1 MWKRRFILAGWFAL
15 GAVTLILLGA
25 AMQAKERKVCTA
37 FNVQIISKHRSN
49 FIGEDDIT
57 GVLKSDGGIVGKEIS
72 AFDLRKMETDL
83 EKNKWI
89 RHAALFFDNQQILRV
104 RIEERDP
111 LARVFTVGGNSFYI
125 DSSGLRLPCSDQQTA
140 FVPVFTSF
148 GSDNKILSKEDSLGL
163 EDIKRI
169 ARYIREDSFWTAMI
183 AQVNIGSGRTYEMI
197 PVVGDQVIEFGT
209 ADSIRN
215 KFNRLF
221 SFYKQVWVRA
231 GFEKYAKIDL
241 RFDGQVVATLRGS
254 NGPAMDTAKAMQ
266 VLDHSTTNLKLVLQ
280 DTNFAAPVKPAA
292 TTLTEGVEKSKK
304 SGSTYLVKQAKHLF
318 LKDNQLKPKAVMPP
332 K

>member
-1 MWKRRFILAGWFAL
+1 MAGWFAL
-15 GAVTLILLGA
+15 GVVTLILLGA

-37 FNVQIISKHRSN
+37 FNIQIISKQRSN
-49 FIGEDDIT
+49 FVGQDDIT
-57 GVLKSDGGIVGKEIS
+57 GVLKEDGGIIGKEIS

-111 LARVFTVGGNSFYI
+111 LARIFTVGGDSFYI

-148 GSDNKILSKEDSLGL
+148 GSDNRILSNEDRLGL

-169 ARYIREDSFWTAMI
+169 AEYIREDSFWTAMI
-183 AQVNIGSGRTYEMI
+183 AQVNIGPGRTYEMI

-231 GFEKYAKIDL
+231 GFEKYAKIDV

-254 NGPAMDTAKAMQ
+254 NGPALDTAKAMQ
-266 VLDHSTTNLKLVLQ
+266 VLDHSTTNLKLVMQ
-280 DTNFAAPVKPAA
+280 DTNFAAPVKLASTA
-292 TTLTEGVEKSKK
+292 FKSGVEEVKK
-304 SGSTYLVKQAKHLF
+304 TGSMHLVQPAKH
-318 LKDNQLKPKAVMPP
+318 KVSKGIQLKPKAVMPP